1 MTQCNIIYEVNK
13 LAKYTRRPGRNH
25 FEALLHMLRYLHVNP
40 LVGIRFY
47 SDCSRAPLIET
58 LWSQEIRED
67 QVFFGFSDS
76 SWNNDVDT
84 GRSTGCFMI
93 TYVGGVVDHSS
104 NMPDPVALS
113 SAKVEYNEGCIAFMA
128 ASHLQMLSHRG
139 TKLPTLTL
147 FSPF

>member
-1 MTQCNIIYEVNK
+1 LDFVPTVDDCSIDEETARTLEQEYNIDFASCIGSLIYLGMTQCNIIYEVNK

-47 SDCSRAPLIET
+47 SNCSRAPLIET

-84 GRSTGCFMI
+84 GRNTGCFMI
-93 TYVGGVVDHSS
+93 TYMGGVWWITV
-104 NMPDPVALS
+104 
-113 SAKVEYNEGCIAFMA
+113 
-128 ASHLQMLSHRG
+128 
-139 TKLPTLTL
+139 PTCQTQ
-147 FSPF
+147 